1 MFKYRD
7 EETAKK
13 ILDGIRA
20 MDVDYKFMHI
30 CGTHQDT
37 IVRFGLE
44 EMLNDVGVQ
53 IAQGPGCPVC
63 VTTSHEVADAI
74 TLARN
79 GVTVTAFGDMMRVP
93 TTIGSLFSAKTDGAD
108 VRVVYSID
116 DAVSMA
122 RQQPDK
128 PLVFVGVGFETTA
141 PSTCVP
147 LHRDDCPENFSVY
160 SCHRICPPILDTI
173 FSLGE
178 NRIDGIIQPGH
189 VAVITGTKMFEDF
202 GKIRPVPQVIA
213 GFEPLDLL
221 MAVYMLC
228 KQLKEGRHEVENEYT
243 RLVKPEG
250 NPYAM
255 KLMEET
261 YDPVDRH
268 WRGFP
273 LIPKS
278 ALALKPRFA
287 DHDATKVHED
297 ILKLTPEVEAE
308 ARGCRCG
315 DVLRGLI
322 KSEECPMFGKVCKP
336 MNPMGPCMVSAEGN
350 CSIAYR
356 LGSKRLRTWRS

>member
-13 ILDGIRA
+13 ILNGIRD
-20 MDVDYKFMHI
+20 MDLHVKFMHI

-44 EMLNDVGVQ
+44 EMLNDVGVE

-63 VTTSHEVADAI
+63 VTTSHEIADAI

-93 TTIGSLFSAKTDGAD
+93 TTIGSLFQAKAEGAD
-108 VRVVYSID
+108 VRIVYSID
-116 DAVSMA
+116 DAVAMA
-122 RQQPDK
+122 REQPDK

-147 LHRDDCPENFSVY
+147 LHKDGCPENFSVY

-178 NRIDGIIQPGH
+178 THLDGLIQPGH
-189 VAVITGTKMFEDF
+189 VAVITGTGMFHEF
-202 GKIRPVPQVIA
+202 SKAHAVPQVIA
-213 GFEPLDLL
+213 GFEPLDIL
-221 MAVYMLC
+221 MSCYMLC
-228 KQLKEGRHEVENEYT
+228 KQIRDGRAEVENEYT
-243 RLVKPEG
+243 RLVRPEG
-250 NPYAM
+250 NPKAM
-255 KLMEET
+255 ELMEDT
-261 YDPVDRH
+261 FTPVDRS

-273 LIPKS
+273 VIPKS
-278 ALALKPRFA
+278 ALALKPKFQ

-308 ARGCRCG
+308 AKGCKCG

-322 KSEECPMFGKVCKP
+322 RSEQCPMFGKVCKP

-350 CSIAYR
+350 CSIAFR
-356 LGSKRLRTWRS
+356 LGSKRL

>member
-1 MFKYRD
+1 MEFKYRD

-13 ILDGIRA
+13 ILEGIGRL
-20 MDVDYKFMHI
+20 DVDVRLMHI

-44 EMLNDVGVQ
+44 EMLNDVGVT

-63 VTTSHEVADAI
+63 VTTSHEIADAI

-93 TTIGSLFSAKTDGAD
+93 TTAGSLFSAKADGAD
-108 VRVVYSID
+108 VRIVYSID
-116 DAVSMA
+116 DAVKMA
-122 RQQPDK
+122 RDQPDK

-160 SCHRICPPILDTI
+160 SCHRICPPIIETL
-173 FSLGE
+173 FQLGE
-178 NRIDGIIQPGH
+178 SRIDGFIMPGH
-189 VAVITGTKMFEDF
+189 VAVITGTHMFEPVSE
-202 GKIRPVPQVIA
+202 KHHVPQVIA
-213 GFEPLDLL
+213 GFEPLDIL
-221 MAVYMLC
+221 MSCYMLC
-228 KQLKEGRHEVENEYT
+228 KQIKEGRTEVENEYT
-243 RLVKPEG
+243 RLVRPEG
-250 NPYAM
+250 NPKALR
-255 KLMEET
+255 LMDET
-261 YDPVDRH
+261 FVPVDRS

-273 LIPKS
+273 VIPKS
-278 ALALKPRFA
+278 ALALRPEFEA
-287 DHDATKVHED
+287 HDATKVHED
-297 ILKLTPEVEAE
+297 ILAKTPEVEEE

-322 KSEECPMFGKVCKP
+322 RSEQCPLFGKVCKP

-356 LGSKRLRTWRS
+356 LGPKVN

>member
-13 ILDGIRA
+13 ILDHIKA
-20 MDVDYKFMHI
+20 MDVDLRLMHI

-44 EMLNDVGVQ
+44 DMLRDAGIQ

-63 VTTSHEVADAI
+63 VTTSHEIADAI

-93 TTIGSLFSAKTDGAD
+93 TTIGSLFDAKAEGAD
-108 VRVVYSID
+108 VRIVYSID
-116 DAVSMA
+116 DAVQMA
-122 RQQPDK
+122 REQTK

-147 LHRDDCPENFSVY
+147 LHRDCPENFSIY
-160 SCHRICPPILDTI
+160 SCHRVCPPIIEAL

-178 NRIDGIIQPGH
+178 SRIDGFIMPGH
-189 VAVITGTKMFEDF
+189 VAVITGTKMFEPVSE
-202 GKIRPVPQVIA
+202 KHHVPQVIA
-213 GFEPLDLL
+213 GFEPLDIL
-221 MAVYMLC
+221 MSCYMLA
-228 KQLKEGRHEVENEYT
+228 KQIKEGRAEVENEYT
-243 RLVKPEG
+243 RLVRPEG
-250 NPYAM
+250 NPKALQ
-255 KLMEET
+255 LMADTFDLE
-261 YDPVDRH
+261 DRA

-273 LIPKS
+273 VIEKS
-278 ALALKPRFA
+278 AMVLKPKFQ

-297 ILKLTPEVEAE
+297 ILAKTPQVEEE
-308 ARGCRCG
+308 AKGCRCG
-315 DVLRGLI
+315 DVLRGKI
-322 KSEECPMFGKVCKP
+322 RSEECPLFRKVCKP

-350 CSIAYR
+350 CSIAFR
-356 LGSKRLRTWRS
+356 LGAKGV

>member
-7 EETAKK
+7 EETAKR
-13 ILDGIRA
+13 ILQGIKDTGVKA
-20 MDVDYKFMHI
+20 KFMHI

-44 EMLNDVGVQ
+44 DMLRDAGIE

-63 VTTSHEVADAI
+63 VTTSHEIADAI

-93 TTIGSLFSAKTDGAD
+93 TTIGSLFSAKADGAD
-108 VRVVYSID
+108 VRIVYSID
-116 DAVSMA
+116 DAVKMA
-122 RQQPDK
+122 RAQEK

-147 LHRDDCPENFSVY
+147 LHKDDCPENFSVY
-160 SCHRICPPILDTI
+160 SCHRICPPILDALL
-173 FSLGE
+173 SMGE
-178 NRIDGIIQPGH
+178 STIDGFIEPGH
-189 VAVITGTKMFEDF
+189 VAVITGEEMF
-202 GKIRPVPQVIA
+202 RPVSEVHGLPQVIA
-213 GFEPLDLL
+213 GFEPLDIL
-221 MAVYMLC
+221 MSCYMLC
-228 KQLKEGRHEVENEYT
+228 KQIREGRAEVENEYT
-243 RLVKPEG
+243 RLVRPEG
-250 NPYAM
+250 NPVAL
-255 KLMEET
+255 KLMHDT
-261 YDPVDRH
+261 FTPVDRH

-278 ALALKPRFA
+278 ALALKPEYA

-297 ILKLTPEVEAE
+297 ILAKTPEVKEEAN
-308 ARGCRCG
+308 GCRCG

-336 MNPMGPCMVSAEGN
+336 SNPMGPCMVSMEGN
-350 CSIAYR
+350 CSISYR
-356 LGSKRLRTWRS
+356 LGSKRL

>member
-7 EETAKK
+7 EATARK

-20 MDVDYKFMHI
+20 MDVDVKFMHI

-44 EMLNDVGVQ
+44 EMLNEVGVE

-63 VTTSHEVADAI
+63 VTTSKEIADAI

-93 TTIGSLFSAKTDGAD
+93 TTIGSLFQAKAEGAD
-108 VRVVYSID
+108 VRIVYSID
-116 DAVSMA
+116 DAVQMA
-122 RQQPDK
+122 REQPDK

-147 LHRDDCPENFSVY
+147 LHSDDCPKNFSVY
-160 SCHRICPPILDTI
+160 SCHRICPPVLETI

-178 NRIDGIIQPGH
+178 VKLDGIIQPGH
-189 VAVITGTKMFEDF
+189 VAVITGTGMFEGF
-202 GKIRPVPQVIA
+202 CEAHRVPQVIS
-213 GFEPLDLL
+213 GFEPLDIL
-221 MAVYMLC
+221 MSCYMLC
-228 KQLKEGRHEVENEYT
+228 KQIKEGRAEVENEYT
-243 RLVKPEG
+243 RLVRPEG
-250 NPYAM
+250 NPIAM
-255 KLMEET
+255 KLLEET
-261 YDPVDRH
+261 FEPVDRS

-273 LIPKS
+273 VIPKS
-278 ALALKPRFA
+278 ALALKSEFA
-287 DHDATKVHED
+287 AHDATKVHAD
-297 ILKLTPEVEAE
+297 ILATTPQVEDE

-315 DVLRGLI
+315 DVLRGII
-322 KSEECPMFGKVCKP
+322 KSEQCPLFGKVCKP

-356 LGSKRLRTWRS
+356 LGSKRL

>member
-7 EETAKK
+7 EETARK
-13 ILDGIRA
+13 ILDRIRS
-20 MDVDYKFMHI
+20 MDADYKFMHI

-44 EMLNDVGVQ
+44 EMLAEVGIE

-63 VTTSHEVADAI
+63 VTTSHEIADAI

-93 TTIGSLFSAKTDGAD
+93 TTIGSLLSAKADGAD
-108 VRVVYSID
+108 VRIVYSID
-116 DAVSMA
+116 DAVAMA
-122 RQQPDK
+122 REQPDK

-141 PSTCVP
+141 PSTTVP
-147 LHRDDCPENFSVY
+147 LHTDGCPENFSIY

-178 NRIDGIIQPGH
+178 NRIDGLIQPGH
-189 VAVITGTKMFEDF
+189 VAVITGTGMFEEF
-202 GKIRPVPQVIA
+202 CKVRPTPQVIA
-213 GFEPLDLL
+213 GFEPLDIL
-221 MAVYMLC
+221 MSIYMLC
-228 KQLKEGRHEVENEYT
+228 KQLREGRAEVENEYS
-243 RLVKPEG
+243 RLVRPEG

-255 KLMEET
+255 KLIKDT

-278 ALALKPRFA
+278 ALALKPAFA

-297 ILKLTPEVEAE
+297 ILRNTPEVEAE
-308 ARGCRCG
+308 SKGCRCG
-315 DVLRGLI
+315 DVLRGII
-322 KSEECPMFGKVCKP
+322 KSEQCPMFGKACKP

-356 LGSKRLRTWRS
+356 LGSKRL

>member
-1 MFKYRD
+1 MFKLRD
-7 EETAKK
+7 EATAKK
-13 ILDGIRA
+13 IIDKIRA
-20 MDVDYKFMHI
+20 MNVDYKFMHV

-37 IVRFGLE
+37 MVRFGIDA
-44 EMLNDVGVQ
+44 MLKDVGVE
-53 IAQGPGCPVC
+53 IKQGPGCPVC
-63 VTTSHEVADAI
+63 VTTSKEIADAI
-74 TLARN
+74 TLARS
-79 GVTVTAFGDMMRVP
+79 GITVTAFGDMMRVP
-93 TTIGSLFSAKTDGAD
+93 TTIGTLNDAKADGAD
-108 VRVVYSID
+108 VRIVYSIE
-116 DAVSMA
+116 DAVRMA
-122 RQQPDK
+122 KEQTKD
-128 PLVFVGVGFETTA
+128 LVFVSVGFETTA

-160 SCHRICPPILDTI
+160 SCHRICPPILDALL
-173 FSLGE
+173 SLGE
-178 NRIDGIIQPGH
+178 STIDGFIEPGH
-189 VAVITGTKMFEDF
+189 VAVITGEEMF
-202 GKIRPVPQVIA
+202 RPVSEVHGLPQVIA

-228 KQLKEGRHEVENEYT
+228 KQLKEGRHEVENEYS
-243 RLVKPEG
+243 RLVRPEG
-250 NPYAM
+250 NPVAM

-297 ILKLTPEVEAE
+297 ILAKTPEVKEEAN
-308 ARGCRCG
+308 GCRCG

-336 MNPMGPCMVSAEGN
+336 SNPMGPCMVSMEGN
-350 CSIAYR
+350 CSISYR
-356 LGSKRLRTWRS
+356 LGSKRL

>member
-7 EETAKK
+7 EATAKK
-13 ILDGIRA
+13 ILERIGEMNIHA
-20 MDVDYKFMHI
+20 KFMHI

-44 EMLNDVGVQ
+44 EMLNEVGVE

-63 VTTSHEVADAI
+63 VTTSREIADAI

-93 TTIGSLFSAKTDGAD
+93 TTIGSLFDAKADGAD
-108 VRVVYSID
+108 VRIVYSID
-116 DAVSMA
+116 DAVKMA
-122 RQQPDK
+122 REQSN
-128 PLVFVGVGFETTA
+128 PLTFVGVGFETTA

-147 LHRDDCPENFSVY
+147 LHKDGCPDNFSIY
-160 SCHRICPPILDTI
+160 SCHRICPPVIETI

-178 NRIDGIIQPGH
+178 CTLDGFIMPGH
-189 VAVITGTKMFEDF
+189 VAVITGEGMFKEVSE
-202 GKIRPVPQVIA
+202 KHHVPQVIA
-213 GFEPLDLL
+213 GFEPLDIL
-221 MAVYMLC
+221 MSVYMLC
-228 KQLKEGRHEVENEYT
+228 KQLKEGRAEVENEYT
-243 RLVKPEG
+243 RLVRPEG
-250 NPYAM
+250 NPYAVS
-255 KLMEET
+255 LMNDT
-261 YDPVDRH
+261 FDPVDRS

-273 LIPKS
+273 VIPKS
-278 ALALKPRFA
+278 ALALKPKFQ

-297 ILKLTPEVEAE
+297 ILAKTPEVEE
-308 ARGCRCG
+308 ESRGCRCG

-322 KSEECPMFGKVCKP
+322 KSEQCPMFGKVCKP

-356 LGSKRLRTWRS
+356 LGNKRL

>member
-20 MDVDYKFMHI
+20 MDLDVKFMHI

-44 EMLNDVGVQ
+44 EMLNDVGVE

-63 VTTSHEVADAI
+63 VTTSREIADAI
-74 TLARN
+74 ELARN

-93 TTIGSLFSAKTDGAD
+93 TTQGSLFSAKAEGAD
-108 VRVVYSID
+108 VRIVYSID
-116 DAVSMA
+116 DAVKMA
-122 RQQPDK
+122 RAQPDK

-147 LHRDDCPENFSVY
+147 LHKDDCPENFSVY
-160 SCHRICPPILDTI
+160 SCHRICPPVLETI

-178 NRIDGIIQPGH
+178 IKLDGIIQPGH

-202 GKIRPVPQVIA
+202 CKAHPLPMVVS
-213 GFEPLDLL
+213 GFEPLDVL
-221 MAVYMLC
+221 MSVYMMC
-228 KQLKEGRHEVENEYT
+228 KQIKEGRAEVENEYT
-243 RLVKPEG
+243 RLVRPEG

-255 KLMEET
+255 KLMEDT
-261 YDPVDRH
+261 FTPVDRH

-273 LIPKS
+273 VIKKS
-278 ALALKPRFA
+278 ALALKPEFEA
-287 DHDATKVHED
+287 HDATKVFED
-297 ILKLTPEVEAE
+297 ILAKAPAVEE
-308 ARGCRCG
+308 ESNGCRCG

-322 KSEECPMFGKVCKP
+322 KSEQCPMFGKVCKP
-336 MNPMGPCMVSAEGN
+336 SNPKGPCMVSAEGN

-356 LGSKRLRTWRS
+356 LGSKRL